1 MIIRMKARLRSLTII
16 YVCTYIYVCVCRCIH
31 ISILSLTVNELHT
44 HTHTC
49 PSLSLTTSH
58 THELRAQQRVLKHA
72 EAAATAATASAAAAA
87 GVGVLVGLFKG
98 RGVRQGGDRGARS
111 RRASGVGRERVIGK
125 DVGEEEEE
133 EEEIQR
139 PVGSRFCSH
148 SESRLLFRINFRLY
162 TPLSHGGDC
171 GSTWWDLLGRAGC
184 GERGGETRREGAG
197 SIARQLYP
205 EN

>member
-1 MIIRMKARLRSLTII
+1 M
-16 YVCTYIYVCVCRCIH
+16 
-31 ISILSLTVNELHT
+31 
-44 HTHTC
+44 
-49 PSLSLTTSH
+49 
-58 THELRAQQRVLKHA
+58 
-72 EAAATAATASAAAAA
+72 
-87 GVGVLVGLFKG
+87 
-98 RGVRQGGDRGARS
+98 
-111 RRASGVGRERVIGK
+111 IGK

-184 GERGGETRREGAG
+184 GERGGKTRREGAG
-197 SIARQLYP
+197 SISRQRIRPDYRLLLALF
-205 EN
+205 

>member
-1 MIIRMKARLRSLTII
+1 M
-16 YVCTYIYVCVCRCIH
+16 
-31 ISILSLTVNELHT
+31 
-44 HTHTC
+44 
-49 PSLSLTTSH
+49 
-58 THELRAQQRVLKHA
+58 
-72 EAAATAATASAAAAA
+72 
-87 GVGVLVGLFKG
+87 
-98 RGVRQGGDRGARS
+98 
-111 RRASGVGRERVIGK
+111 IGK